1 MNFFLFIYFD
11 ILVVVIVMKKPELLA
26 PVGNFECLKAAIA
39 AGSDAVYLGGYT
51 FGARNFAGNFSNEEI
66 IEAINLCHLYGIKV
80 YVTVNTLIY
89 DNEVEMFL
97 NYIEFLHKNN
107 VDAVIM
113 QDLGMIDLVRKT
125 YPNLEIHASTQ
136 LHIHN
141 IEGVKFVKSLGIKRV
156 VVARETSIDIIK
168 EIKKEVDMEIEAFVH
183 GALCVSYSGQCLISS
198 LIGGRS
204 GNRGTCAQ
212 ICRKKFTL
220 LDENKKELKNA
231 YLLSMKDLMTLEH
244 IDKLIESGIDS
255 LKIEG
260 RMKRPEYVYLMI
272 KMYRKAIDSYLE
284 LGYIDINKKD
294 IYEIMKLFNREF
306 TKGYILNDSHLNV
319 SNDYRPNHMGINIGR
334 VIEYKNNKVKIK
346 LNDTLRNGDGI
357 RILSKEDIGLTI
369 SFMYKNGK
377 LVTEANKGDFI
388 ELSVKGQCKI
398 NDEVRKTTD
407 FLQLKN
413 INNEI
418 NDIKRKVPINII
430 LKALLNQNIEL
441 FVSDG
446 INNLKVANNI
456 LVSKAVNYP
465 ITKDKIEKQISKLG
479 DTVYEIDNIEIECDD
494 NIFINIKDIN
504 ELRRIMV
511 DKLNNLRLKKKEFI
525 KNKYQCEVP
534 YFEKTKNI
542 NILIS
547 NYNDLKKVDKYDLVI
562 ADNMECYNKVEFKN
576 KILKLPRVIE
586 KYLDYNNRLLVG
598 EVGSLYKY
606 NNIDTD
612 FSLNVTN
619 SYTVAFLHSLG
630 VNKITLSYELNYEQI
645 KRLIEDY
652 YNRYN
657 KYPNLEIIVDGYEEV
672 MITKLNLLFKFN
684 ISKGYLKDEFG
695 NLYKLVLENDL
706 MKIYNYKKRNIQNY
720 EDYFKLGVNNIRI
733 NLDNRK

>member
-1 MNFFLFIYFD
+1 
-11 ILVVVIVMKKPELLA
+11 MKKPELLA

-51 FGARNFAGNFSNEEI
+51 FGARNFAGNFSNEEL

-113 QDLGMIDLVRKT
+113 QDLGMIDLIRKT
-125 YPNLEIHASTQ
+125 YPNLDIHASTQ
-136 LHIHN
+136 MHIHN
-141 IEGVKFVKSLGIKRV
+141 VEGVKFAKEMGLKRV
-156 VVARETSIDIIK
+156 VVARETSIDVIK

-220 LDENKKELKNA
+220 LDENKNELKSS
-231 YLLSMKDLMTLEH
+231 YLLSMKDLMTIKH

-255 LKIEG
+255 FKIEG
-260 RMKRPEYVYLMI
+260 RMKRPEYVYLVI
-272 KMYRKAIDSYLE
+272 KMYRKAIDSYFE
-284 LGYIDINKKD
+284 KGYVDINSKD

-306 TKGYILNDSHLNV
+306 TKGYILNESCLDI
-319 SNDYRPNHMGINIGR
+319 SNDYRPNHMGINIGS

-357 RILSKEDIGLTI
+357 RILSKQDVGATI

-377 LVTEANKGDFI
+377 LVTEANKGDII
-388 ELSVKGQCKI
+388 EISVKGECKV

-407 FLQLKN
+407 SLQLKN
-413 INNEI
+413 IDLDIKN
-418 NDIKRKVPINII
+418 IKRKVGIDIK
-430 LKALLNQNIEL
+430 LKALLNKNIEL
-441 FVSDG
+441 LVSDG
-446 INNLKVANNI
+446 INEIKIDSDV
-456 LVSKAVNYP
+456 LVSKAISYP

-479 DTVYEIDNIEIECDD
+479 DTVYEINSIIVECDD
-494 NIFINIKDIN
+494 NIFINLKDLN
-504 ELRRIMV
+504 ELRRDMV
-511 DKLNNLRLKKKEFI
+511 NKLNNLRLRKKEYI
-525 KNKYQCEVP
+525 KNSYYCEVP
-534 YFEKTKNI
+534 DFEKERKN

-547 NYNDLKKVDKYDLVI
+547 NYKDIKNIDINQYDEVITDDIEMYKMVDF
-562 ADNMECYNKVEFKN
+562 NNKV
-576 KILKLPRVIE
+576 LKLPRVIAE
-586 KYLDYNNRLLVG
+586 YNNYENKLLVG
-598 EVGSLYKY
+598 EVGALYKY
-606 NNIDTD
+606 KNVDTD

-619 SYTVAFLHSLG
+619 SYTVAFLHSIG
-630 VNKITLSYELNYEQI
+630 ANKITLSYELNFEQT
-645 KRLIEDY
+645 KLLIDSY
-652 YNRYN
+652 HSRYN
-657 KYPNLEIIVDGYEEV
+657 KHPNLEVIIDAYEEV
-672 MITKLNLLFKFN
+672 MITKLNLLSKFKIDN
-684 ISKGYLKDEFG
+684 GYLKDEFD
-695 NLYKLVLENDL
+695 NLYPISKVNNL
-706 MKIYNYKKRNIQNY
+706 MKVYNYKKRNISNK
-720 EDYFKLGVNNIRI
+720 ESYFKLGINNLRI
-733 NLDNRK
+733 NLDI

>member
-1 MNFFLFIYFD
+1 
-11 ILVVVIVMKKPELLA
+11 MKRPELLA
-26 PVGNFECLKAAIA
+26 PVGNFDCLKAAIA

-51 FGARNFAGNFSNEEI
+51 FGARNFAGNFSNEELV
-66 IEAINLCHLYGIKV
+66 EAINLCHLYGIKV

-125 YPNLEIHASTQ
+125 YPNLDIHASTQ
-136 LHIHN
+136 MHIHN
-141 IEGVKFVKSLGIKRV
+141 LEGVKFAKELGLKRV
-156 VVARETSIDIIK
+156 VVARETSIDVITS
-168 EIKKEVDMEIEAFVH
+168 IKKEVDMEIEAFVH

-231 YLLSMKDLMTLEH
+231 YLLSMKDLMTIEH
-244 IDKLIESGIDS
+244 VDKLIKSGIDS
-255 LKIEG
+255 FKIEG
-260 RMKRPEYVYLMI
+260 RMKRSEYVYLMV
-272 KMYRKAIDSYLE
+272 KMYRKAIDSYFE
-284 LGYIDINKKD
+284 KGYVDINKND

-306 TKGYILNDSHLNV
+306 TKGYLLNENYLNI
-319 SNDYRPNHMGINIGR
+319 SNDYRPNHMGINIGK
-334 VIEYKNNKVKIK
+334 ILECKNNKVKIK
-346 LNDTLRNGDGI
+346 LSDSLRNGDGI
-357 RILSKEDIGLTI
+357 RILSKDDIGLTI

-377 LVTEANKGDFI
+377 LVTEANKGDI
-388 ELSVKGQCKI
+388 VELSVKGECKV

-418 NDIKRKVPINII
+418 SNIKRKIQINIRV
-430 LKALLNQNIEL
+430 KALLNSSVKL
-441 FVSDG
+441 FASDS
-446 INNLKVANNI
+446 INEIKIDSDI
-456 LVSKAVNYP
+456 LVSEAISYP
-465 ITKDKIEKQISKLG
+465 VTKEKIKKQLSKLG
-479 DTVYEIDNIEIECDD
+479 DSIYEVNNIDVECDD
-494 NIFINIKDIN
+494 NIFINLKEIN
-504 ELRRIMV
+504 ELRRLMV
-511 DKLNNLRLKKKEFI
+511 DKLNGLRLYKKEFQ
-525 KNKYQCEVP
+525 KNKYTCEVP
-534 YFEKTKNI
+534 DYGRTENI
-542 NILIS
+542 NVLIS
-547 NYNDLKKVDKYDLVI
+547 SSNDLKQMDKYNLVI
-562 ADNMECYNKVEFKN
+562 TNNLQCYNKIENEN
-576 KILKLPRVIE
+576 KILKIPRVIE
-586 KYLDYNNRLLVG
+586 KYLDYNQRLLVG
-598 EVGSLYKY
+598 EVGSLYRY

-619 SYTVAFLHSLG
+619 SYAVAFLHSIG

-652 YNRYN
+652 HHRYN
-657 KYPNLEIIVDGYEEV
+657 KHPNLEIIVEGYEEV
-672 MITKLNLLFKFN
+672 MITKLNLLSKFN
-684 ISKGYLKDEFG
+684 INNGYLKDEFG
-695 NLYKLVLENDL
+695 NLYKLLLENNL

-720 EDYFKLGVNNIRI
+720 DDYFKVGVNNIRI
-733 NLDNRK
+733 NLDDRK